1 MNQVGKR
8 LKMAVIH
15 DILPEE
21 TLVYIFKMLDIKS
34 LFFSWATCKKW
45 KYVIIEFDLFSL
57 KNFSKFQSYF
67 KNNSNNSSRNK
78 QRFYGF
84 YVKSILEN
92 LEVPDLKL
100 QFL

>member
-1 MNQVGKR
+1 MNQKVGKR

-21 TLVYIFKMLDIKS
+21 ILVYIFKMLDIKS

-45 KYVIIEFDLFSL
+45 KHVIIEFDLFSL

-67 KNNSNNSSRNK
+67 NINSNNSSRNTHTHC
-78 QRFYGF
+78 
-84 YVKSILEN
+84 
-92 LEVPDLKL
+92 
-100 QFL
+100 

>member
-1 MNQVGKR
+1 MNQKVGKR

-21 TLVYIFKMLDIKS
+21 ILVFIFKMLDIKS
-34 LFFSWATCKKW
+34 LFFSWATCRKW

-57 KNFSKFQSYF
+57 KNFSKYLKVISISTQIILLVI
-67 KNNSNNSSRNK
+67 NSVKIS
-78 QRFYGF
+78 GF

-92 LEVPDLKL
+92 LEGQKL
-100 QFL
+100 